1 MEGFITNLAWCVA
14 VIGAIATLINVAY
27 FIALHGTEAGE
38 RKLAMYRIIGITPQT
53 YVVPWAIATIVAFLW
68 IYR

>member
-1 MEGFITNLAWCVA
+1 MEGFFTNLAWFAA
-14 VIGAIATLINVAY
+14 VVGIIGVLFNAAY

-38 RKLAMYRIIGITPQT
+38 RKLAMYRVIGTTPQT
-53 YVVPWAIATIVAFLW
+53 YVTPWAIVTIVAFMW